1 MKDLFSEKD
10 KRNPHRLDEMPKNSP
25 SKFIGSRFG
34 RDKITW
40 VQEHSTTWGHR
51 PVRNGHSMISGI
63 VRQKVK
69 EEIRKE
75 IQNSL

>member
-10 KRNPHRLDEMPKNSP
+10 KRNSHHLDDMPKNRP
-25 SKFIGSRFG
+25 SKFISCRCE
-34 RDKITW
+34 KVTW
-40 VQEHSTTWGHR
+40 VQENSTTWGHR

-75 IQNSL
+75 IQDCL

>member
-10 KRNPHRLDEMPKNSP
+10 KRNLHRLDEMPKNRP

-34 RDKITW
+34 RNKITW

-75 IQNSL
+75 IQDNL